1 MADRDSSITRKQE
14 DFLRLLGSNAHF
26 GTLNLNYEMKRYV
39 DHKNN
44 EGVHI
49 INFEQTWQKIKLAAR
64 VIAAVERPEEV
75 IVVCARPYGQR
86 AVIKYAKYTGA
97 TATSSSRWTPGTL
110 TNQNTKQFKE
120 PKLLIVVDPKSDS
133 QAVIEASY
141 VNIPCIALTDTDSPL
156 SYVDVA
162 IPCNNRNTESIS
174 MIFWLLAREVLIL
187 RGELG
192 KSDEWDVMV
201 DLFFYKKIEDV
212 QEDQA
217 AEGKEEDNR
226 EAGEKGGKWDKQA
239 EEAEGDEEQWA
250 AEK

>member
-1 MADRDSSITRKQE
+1 MTEQISRKQE

-26 GTLNLNYEMKRYV
+26 GTLNLNYEMTRYV

-49 INFEQTWQKIKLAAR
+49 INLEQTWQKIKLAAR
-64 VIAAVERPEEV
+64 VIAAVDRPEDV

-120 PKLLIVVDPKSDS
+120 PKLLIVVDPKSDK

-141 VNIPCIALTDTDSPL
+141 VNIPCIALCDTDSPL
-156 SYVDVA
+156 EFVDVA

-174 MIFWLLAREVLIL
+174 MIFWLLAREVQIL

-192 KSDEWDVMV
+192 KTEEWDVMV

-212 QEDQA
+212 EEQA
-217 AEGKEEDNR
+217 AEDKEEGAKEGAKEGR
-226 EAGEKGGKWDKQA
+226 KWDNQQ
-239 EEAEGDEEQWA
+239 EEAEGEEEQWA
-250 AEK
+250 A

>member
-1 MADRDSSITRKQE
+1 MTEAISRKQE

-26 GTLNLNYEMKRYV
+26 GTLNLNYEMTRYV
-39 DHKNN
+39 DHKNT

-49 INFEQTWQKIKLAAR
+49 INLEQTWQKIKLAAR
-64 VIAAVERPEEV
+64 VIAAVDRPEDV

-120 PKLLIVVDPKSDS
+120 PKLLIVVDPKSDK

-141 VNIPCIALTDTDSPL
+141 VNIPCIALCDTDSPL
-156 SYVDVA
+156 EFVDVA

-174 MIFWLLAREVLIL
+174 MIFWLLAREVQIL

-192 KSDEWDVMV
+192 KTEDWDVMV

-212 QEDQA
+212 EEQA
-217 AEGKEEDNR
+217 AEDKEEGAKEGAKEGR
-226 EAGEKGGKWDKQA
+226 KWDNQQ
-239 EEAEGDEEQWA
+239 EEAEGEEEQWA
-250 AEK
+250 A

>member
-1 MADRDSSITRKQE
+1 MTDAPITRKQE

-26 GTLNLNYEMKRYV
+26 GTLNLNYEMTRYV
-39 DHKNN
+39 DHKND

-49 INFEQTWQKIKLAAR
+49 INLEQTWQKIKLAAR
-64 VIAAVERPEEV
+64 VIAAVDRPEDV

-97 TATSSSRWTPGTL
+97 TATSTARWTPGTL

-120 PKLLIVVDPKSDS
+120 PKLLIVVDPKSDK

-141 VNIPCIALTDTDSPL
+141 VNIPTIALCDTDSPL
-156 SYVDVA
+156 SFIDVA

-192 KSDEWDVMV
+192 KTEDWDVMV

-212 QEDQA
+212 EEQQA
-217 AEGKEEDNR
+217 E
-226 EAGEKGGKWDKQA
+226 EAGEGEKGAAKEDKKWDNQA
-239 EEAEGDEEQWA
+239 EEAEGAEEEQWNA
-250 AEK
+250 

>member
-1 MADRDSSITRKQE
+1 MTEKDTTITRKQE

-26 GTLNLNYEMKRYV
+26 GTLNLNFEMNRYV

-49 INFEQTWQKIKLAAR
+49 INLEQTWQKIKLAAR
-64 VIAAVERPEEV
+64 VIVAVERPEEV

-97 TATSSSRWTPGTL
+97 SANSSARWTPGTL
-110 TNQNTKQFKE
+110 TNQNTKQFRE
-120 PKLLIVVDPKSDS
+120 PKLLIVVDPKSDR

-141 VNIPCIALTDTDSPL
+141 VNIPTIALCDTDSPL
-156 SYVDVA
+156 QYIDVA

-174 MIFWLLAREVLIL
+174 MIFWLLAREVQIL

-192 KSDEWDVMV
+192 KNEEWDVMV

-212 QEDQA
+212 EPQA
-217 AEGKEEDNR
+217 IE
-226 EAGEKGGKWDKQA
+226 EKGEEKGYTKDEKNWDKQEEEGAGA
-239 EEAEGDEEQWA
+239 EEEQWA
-250 AEK
+250 A

>member
-1 MADRDSSITRKQE
+1 MADAAITRKQE

-39 DHKNN
+39 DHKNS

-49 INFEQTWQKIKLAAR
+49 INLEQTWQKIKLAAR
-64 VIAAVERPEEV
+64 VIVAVDRPDEV

-97 TATSSSRWTPGTL
+97 TATSSTRWTPGTL

-120 PKLLIVVDPKSDS
+120 PKLLIVVDPKSDK

-141 VNIPCIALTDTDSPL
+141 VNIPCIALCDTDSPL
-156 SYVDVA
+156 AYIDVA

-192 KSDEWDVMV
+192 RTDEWDVMV

-212 QEDQA
+212 EEQA
-217 AEGKEEDNR
+217 IEEKEE
-226 EAGEKGGKWDKQA
+226 GEKGGAKEDKKWDIQP
-239 EEAEGDEEQWA
+239 EEAEGGEEGQWDA
-250 AEK
+250 

>member
-1 MADRDSSITRKQE
+1 MTESITRKQE

-26 GTLNLNYEMKRYV
+26 GTLNLNYEMTRYV
-39 DHKNN
+39 DHKNT

-49 INFEQTWQKIKLAAR
+49 INLEQTWQKIKLAAR
-64 VIAAVERPEEV
+64 VIAAVDRPEDV

-86 AVIKYAKYTGA
+86 AVIKYAKYTKA

-120 PKLLIVVDPKSDS
+120 PKLLIVVDPKSDK

-141 VNIPCIALTDTDSPL
+141 VNIPCIALCDTDSPL
-156 SYVDVA
+156 EFVDVA

-174 MIFWLLAREVLIL
+174 MIFWLLAREVMIL

-192 KSDEWDVMV
+192 KTEEWDVMV

-212 QEDQA
+212 EEQA
-217 AEGKEEDNR
+217 AEDKEE
-226 EAGEKGGKWDKQA
+226 GEKQGAKEGRKWDNQQ
-239 EEAEGDEEQWA
+239 EEAEGEEEQWA
-250 AEK
+250 A

>member
-1 MADRDSSITRKQE
+1 MTESISRKQE

-26 GTLNLNYEMKRYV
+26 GTLNLNYEMNRYV
-39 DHKNN
+39 DHKNT

-49 INFEQTWQKIKLAAR
+49 INLEQTWQKIKLAAR
-64 VIAAVERPEEV
+64 VIAAVDRPEDV

-120 PKLLIVVDPKSDS
+120 PKLLIVVDPKSDK

-141 VNIPCIALTDTDSPL
+141 VNIPCIALCDTDSPL
-156 SYVDVA
+156 EFVDVA

-174 MIFWLLAREVLIL
+174 MIFWLLAREVQIL

-192 KSDEWDVMV
+192 KSEDWDVMV

-212 QEDQA
+212 EEQQAEDKEDGDKA
-217 AEGKEEDNR
+217 GAKEGR
-226 EAGEKGGKWDKQA
+226 KWDVQ
-239 EEAEGDEEQWA
+239 EEQPEGEEEQWNA
-250 AEK
+250 

>member
-1 MADRDSSITRKQE
+1 MTESVTRKQE

-26 GTLNLNYEMKRYV
+26 GTLNLNYEMSRYV
-39 DHKNN
+39 DHKNT

-49 INFEQTWQKIKLAAR
+49 INLEQTWQKIKLAAR
-64 VIAAVERPEEV
+64 VIAAVDKPEDV

-120 PKLLIVVDPKSDS
+120 PKLLVIVDPKSDK

-141 VNIPCIALTDTDSPL
+141 VNIPCIALCDTDSPL
-156 SYVDVA
+156 EFIDVG

-174 MIFWLLAREVLIL
+174 MIFWLLAREVQIL

-192 KSDEWDVMV
+192 KTEEWDVMV

-212 QEDQA
+212 EEQTHEEKEGDDKAGAKEGRKWDNQEEH
-217 AEGKEEDNR
+217 AEGE
-226 EAGEKGGKWDKQA
+226 
-239 EEAEGDEEQWA
+239 EEQWNA
-250 AEK
+250 

>member
-1 MADRDSSITRKQE
+1 MTDSTITRKQE

-39 DHKNN
+39 DHKNA

-49 INFEQTWQKIKLAAR
+49 MNLEHTWQKIKLAAR
-64 VIAAVERPEEV
+64 VIAAVDRPEEV

-97 TATSSSRWTPGTL
+97 SANSSSRWTPGTL
-110 TNQNTKQFKE
+110 TNQNTKQSKE
-120 PKLLIVVDPKSDS
+120 PKLLIVVDPKSDA

-192 KSDEWDVMV
+192 KTEDWDVMV

-212 QEDQA
+212 QEEAA
-217 AEGKEEDNR
+217 AEGKDEEAR
-226 EAGEKGGKWDKQA
+226 EGGEKGGKWDKQA
-239 EEAEGDEEQWA
+239 EEVEGDEEQWA

>member
-1 MADRDSSITRKQE
+1 MSETITRKQE

-26 GTLNLNYEMKRYV
+26 GTLNLNYEMNRYV
-39 DHKNN
+39 DHKNT

-49 INFEQTWQKIKLAAR
+49 INIEQTWQKIKLAAR
-64 VIAAVERPEEV
+64 VIAAVDRPEDV

-120 PKLLIVVDPKSDS
+120 PKLLIVVDPKSDK

-141 VNIPCIALTDTDSPL
+141 VNIPCIALCDTDSPL
-156 SYVDVA
+156 EFIDVA

-174 MIFWLLAREVLIL
+174 MIFWLLAREVQIL

-192 KSDEWDVMV
+192 KTEDWDVMV

-212 QEDQA
+212 EEQA
-217 AEGKEEDNR
+217 AEDKEEGDK
-226 EAGEKGGKWDKQA
+226 AGAKEGRKWDNQQ
-239 EEAEGDEEQWA
+239 EEADPTRALTFEVA
-250 AEK
+250 T

>member
-1 MADRDSSITRKQE
+1 MTDSTVTRKQE

-39 DHKNN
+39 DHKNA

-49 INFEQTWQKIKLAAR
+49 INLEQTWQKIKLAAR

-86 AVIKYAKYTGA
+86 AVIKYARYTGA
-97 TATSSSRWTPGTL
+97 TANSSSRWTPGTL
-110 TNQNTKQFKE
+110 TNQNTIQFKE
-120 PKLLIVVDPKSDS
+120 PKLLIVVDPKSDK

-156 SYVDVA
+156 SFIDVA

-192 KSDEWDVMV
+192 KTEEWDVMV

-212 QEDQA
+212 EEQA
-217 AEGKEEDNR
+217 IQGKEE
-226 EAGEKGGKWDKQA
+226 EKADAKDQKKWDTQQEEEGEA
-239 EEAEGDEEQWA
+239 EEGQWNA
-250 AEK
+250 

>member
-1 MADRDSSITRKQE
+1 MVNIS
-14 DFLRLLGSNAHF
+14 GHF
-26 GTLNLNYEMKRYV
+26 VVEVQGTEMSRYV
-39 DHKNN
+39 DHKNA

-49 INFEQTWQKIKLAAR
+49 INLEQTWQKIKLAAR
-64 VIAAVERPEEV
+64 VIAAVDRPEDV

-120 PKLLIVVDPKSDS
+120 PKLLIVVDPKSDK

-141 VNIPCIALTDTDSPL
+141 VNIPTIALCDTDSPL
-156 SYVDVA
+156 EFVDVA

-174 MIFWLLAREVLIL
+174 MIFWLLAREVQIL

-192 KSDEWDVMV
+192 KNEEWDVMV

-212 QEDQA
+212 EEQQAEDKEEADKAGAKEGRKWDTHEGEQ
-217 AEGKEEDNR
+217 AEGE
-226 EAGEKGGKWDKQA
+226 
-239 EEAEGDEEQWA
+239 EEQWNA
-250 AEK
+250 

>member
-1 MADRDSSITRKQE
+1 MTESISRKQE

-26 GTLNLNYEMKRYV
+26 GTLNLNYEMNRYV
-39 DHKNN
+39 DHKNT

-49 INFEQTWQKIKLAAR
+49 INLEQTWQKIKLAAR
-64 VIAAVERPEEV
+64 VIAAVDRPEDV

-120 PKLLIVVDPKSDS
+120 PKLLIVVDPKSDK

-141 VNIPCIALTDTDSPL
+141 VNIPCIALCDTDSPL
-156 SYVDVA
+156 EFVDVA

-174 MIFWLLAREVLIL
+174 MIFWLLAREVQIL

-192 KSDEWDVMV
+192 KNEDWDVMV

-212 QEDQA
+212 EEQQAEDKEDA
-217 AEGKEEDNR
+217 DKAGAKEGR
-226 EAGEKGGKWDKQA
+226 KWDNQ
-239 EEAEGDEEQWA
+239 EEQPEGEEEQWNA
-250 AEK
+250 

>member
-1 MADRDSSITRKQE
+1 MTEAISRKQE

-26 GTLNLNYEMKRYV
+26 GTLNLNYEMTRYV

-49 INFEQTWQKIKLAAR
+49 INLEQTWQKIKLAAR
-64 VIAAVERPEEV
+64 VIAAVDRPEDV

-120 PKLLIVVDPKSDS
+120 PKLLIVVDPKSDK

-141 VNIPCIALTDTDSPL
+141 VNIPCIALCDTDSPL
-156 SYVDVA
+156 EFVDVA

-174 MIFWLLAREVLIL
+174 MIFWLLAREVQIL

-192 KSDEWDVMV
+192 KTEEWDVMV

-212 QEDQA
+212 EEQA
-217 AEGKEEDNR
+217 AEDKEEGAKEGAKEGR
-226 EAGEKGGKWDKQA
+226 KWDNQQ
-239 EEAEGDEEQWA
+239 EEVEGEEEGQWA
-250 AEK
+250 A

>member
-1 MADRDSSITRKQE
+1 MTDSTVTRKQE

-39 DHKNN
+39 DHKNT

-49 INFEQTWQKIKLAAR
+49 INLEQTWQKIKLAAR

-86 AVIKYAKYTGA
+86 AVIKYARYTGA
-97 TATSSSRWTPGTL
+97 TANSSSRWTPGTL
-110 TNQNTKQFKE
+110 TNQNTIQFKE
-120 PKLLIVVDPKSDS
+120 PKLLIVVDPKSDK

-156 SYVDVA
+156 SFIDVA

-192 KSDEWDVMV
+192 KTEDWDVMV

-212 QEDQA
+212 EEQA
-217 AEGKEEDNR
+217 AIGKE
-226 EAGEKGGKWDKQA
+226 GEEKADDKDRKKWDTQQ
-239 EEAEGDEEQWA
+239 EEGEGEGDEGQWNA
-250 AEK
+250 

>member
-1 MADRDSSITRKQE
+1 MTESISRKQE

-26 GTLNLNYEMKRYV
+26 GTLNLNYEMSRYV

-49 INFEQTWQKIKLAAR
+49 INIEQTWQKIKLAAR
-64 VIAAVERPEEV
+64 VIAAVDRPEDV

-120 PKLLIVVDPKSDS
+120 PKLLIVVDPKSDK

-141 VNIPCIALTDTDSPL
+141 VNIPCIALCDTDSPL
-156 SYVDVA
+156 EFVDVA

-174 MIFWLLAREVLIL
+174 MIFWLLAREVQIL

-192 KSDEWDVMV
+192 KSEEWDVMV

-212 QEDQA
+212 EEQQAEDKEEADKAGAKEGRKWDVQDEQ
-217 AEGKEEDNR
+217 AEGE
-226 EAGEKGGKWDKQA
+226 
-239 EEAEGDEEQWA
+239 EEAWNA
-250 AEK
+250 